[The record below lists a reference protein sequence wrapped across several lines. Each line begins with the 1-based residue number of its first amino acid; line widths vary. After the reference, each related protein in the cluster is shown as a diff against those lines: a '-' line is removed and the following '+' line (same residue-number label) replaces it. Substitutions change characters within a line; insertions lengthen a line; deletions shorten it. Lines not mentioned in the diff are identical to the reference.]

1 MSADRGISTPID
13 VVLGLLLVA
22 VATGVVATAVPAPAP
37 EPPRNSQAAILG
49 SSLTVTVET
58 DAGTWTSTQTLGGHV
73 ADAATVGEDSTARE
87 TAYREAVV
95 AGVRERIATHNFDA
109 QVVGFCPA
117 HPQRRVVAGPQPPA
131 DRPVRA
137 TRYAVP
143 VGERSRNRTPV
154 VVLRRWSA

>member
-1 MSADRGISTPID
+1 MSVDRGISTPID

-22 VATGVVATAVPAPAP
+22 VATGVVATAVPAPPP
-37 EPPRNSQAAILG
+37 EPPSNAQAAILG

-58 DAGTWTSTQTLGGHV
+58 DAGTWTSTQPVGAHV
-73 ADAATVGEDSTARE
+73 ADAARVRQDGPARE

-95 AGVRERIATHNFDA
+95 AAVRERIATHNLDA
-109 QVVGFCPA
+109 QVVGFCPD
-117 HPQRRVVAGPQPPA
+117 HPGRRVVAGPQPPA

-137 TRYAVP
+137 TSYAVP
-143 VGERSRNRTPV
+143 AGDRPRNQTPV